1 MNRYT
6 KAMFEVPRPQ
16 IIQSNSPT
24 SEMLRRAL
32 TAINPDFELHTM
44 AVAPLPALNRRPGKA
59 VGFFE
64 QGLLTG
70 MTVLMVLVVS
80 SALVLGYYG
89 ISMAQ
94 RRMRG

>member
-1 MNRYT
+1 
-6 KAMFEVPRPQ
+6 MFEVPRPQ
-16 IIQSNSPT
+16 FIQFAGEQ
-24 SEMLRRAL
+24 SETLRKAL
-32 TAINPDFELHTM
+32 AAAEPDLELHNM

-70 MTVLMVLVVS
+70 VVALMVPVMTGAV
-80 SALVLGYYG
+80 VLGYYG
-89 ISMAQ
+89 IRVAQ